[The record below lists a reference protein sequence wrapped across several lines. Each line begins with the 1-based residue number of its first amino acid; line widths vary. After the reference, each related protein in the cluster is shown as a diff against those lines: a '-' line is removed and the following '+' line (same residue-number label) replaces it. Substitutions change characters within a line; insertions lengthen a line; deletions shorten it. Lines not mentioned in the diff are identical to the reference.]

1 MNYKSQPKET
11 HFDCNGKKV
20 AVNQFTLYL
29 GKEPS
34 LVYVPGVL
42 VKEESRLGRPKAPND
57 ESRCRLVTVDVSL
70 L

>member
-11 HFDCNGKKV
+11 HFDCNAKKV

-34 LVYVPGVL
+34 LVYVPVL
-42 VKEESRLGRPKAPND
+42 VSEESRFGRPKAPND

>member
-1 MNYKSQPKET
+1 MIRPKEN
-11 HFDCNGKKV
+11 HFDSEVRKV

-34 LVYVPGVL
+34 LVYAPVL
-42 VKEESRLGRPKAPND
+42 VKEESRFGRPKAPND

>member
-1 MNYKSQPKET
+1 MVMQ
-11 HFDCNGKKV
+11 GKL

-34 LVYVPGVL
+34 LVYVPVL
-42 VKEESRLGRPKAPND
+42 VKEESRFGRPKAPND